1 MSDFNIGD
9 IVVLKSGGP
18 LMTVA
23 GRFISN
29 SGHLMIDAV
38 WFTAGNR
45 NLCGFHSDTI
55 VKVGEDYNSE
65 ETLESV

>member
-1 MSDFNIGD
+1 
-9 IVVLKSGGP
+9 
-18 LMTVA
+18 MTVA